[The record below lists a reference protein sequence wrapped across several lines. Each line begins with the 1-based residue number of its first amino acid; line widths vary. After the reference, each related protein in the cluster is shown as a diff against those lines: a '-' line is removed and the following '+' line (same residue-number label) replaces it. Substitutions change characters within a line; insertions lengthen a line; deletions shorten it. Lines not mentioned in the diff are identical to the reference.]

1 MEPIRIFSDS
11 DSKLPLLLLY
21 EDLPR
26 FVVPGLPHA
35 DNSAVG
41 LNLVD
46 VSTWNPDLLRRIDRR
61 RHDGSRSHDRGRD
74 DARADD
80 RVSQDAANNPS
91 DEPGPEMTPAMTPAA
106 VMMVVHWRGHRTVV
120 HHRRRAVVHHRRRTM
135 VHHGARPAEA
145 AAMTAEARAGTGHKR
160 SSRQNRA
167 KYKYHLLVHFVFPFS
182 AFAVTTR

>member
-1 MEPIRIFSDS
+1 MEPIQIFSNS
-11 DSKLPLLLLY
+11 DSKLPLLLLH

-26 FVVPGLPHA
+26 LVVAGLPDA
-35 DNSAVG
+35 NDRTVW

-46 VSTWNPDLLRRIDRR
+46 VSAGNPNLLSRVDRS
-61 RHDGSRSHDRGRD
+61 RHDGSRSHDRSSDNRRRD
-74 DARADD
+74 YARADD
-80 RVSQDAANNPS
+80 RISQDAANNPS
-91 DEPGPEMTPAMTPAA
+91 DEPRPEMTPAMTPTA
-106 VMMVVHWRGHRTVV
+106 MMMVVVHWRRH
-120 HHRRRAVVHHRRRTM
+120 RAV